1 MSCIVNVLN
10 NEDVLAGIALGFE
23 FGLDVKFAG
32 GIGSFIGFGPDEF
45 IGVLMA
51 DKFDEIRIEHEC
63 SFEYTNNHK
72 FCFSLFLEDG
82 FVVLVDLLCQ
92 LSDDILDVLSTVQ
105 QLKVQP
111 FMRNC

>member
-10 NEDVLAGIALGFE
+10 DENVLSDIA
-23 FGLDVKFAG
+23 FGLEFRFDLKFAS
-32 GIGSFIGFGPDEF
+32 GIGSFVRLGPDEL

-51 DKFDEIRIEHEC
+51 YKFDEIRIEHEC

-72 FCFSLFLEDG
+72 FCFSLFFEDS

-92 LSDDILDVLSTVQ
+92 FADDLLDVLSTVQ
-105 QLKVQP
+105 
-111 FMRNC
+111 